1 MYKVVSSNQA
11 VKDFERI
18 ERTGLSEK
26 AKNITRIIRV
36 NPYQNPP
43 PYEKMTGDLNGYY
56 SRRINKQHRFV
67 YDVLP
72 NTEKLKDK
80 NGILYQGIVKILR
93 MWTHYE

>member
-18 ERTGLSEK
+18 NRAGLSEK
-26 AKNITRIIRV
+26 AKIVTRVVRV

-43 PYEKMTGDLNGYY
+43 PYEKLTGDLSGYY
-56 SRRINKQHRFV
+56 SRRINRQHRFV

-72 NTEKLKDK
+72 NTE
-80 NGILYQGIVKILR
+80 N
-93 MWTHYE
+93 